1 MNDVKRVE
9 FPAINRGIV
18 VFEKKIGNTAIECE
32 KIPSYDGGT
41 SYYVYCDIFIEGTN
55 LANFNSAGKISE
67 ISEDMLSKIDNEM
80 RKLELLKSELQ
91 NMTDYFA
98 STMLGQT
105 ELAEAVNKCERRI
118 NRK

>member
-1 MNDVKRVE
+1 MNGVKRVE
-9 FPAINRGIV
+9 FPVINRDIV
-18 VFEKKIGNTAIECE
+18 VFEKKIGNTTIECE

-41 SYYVYCDIFIEGTN
+41 SYYAYCDIFIEGTH